1 MKHLISVIVP
11 IYKVEKYLK
20 QCIDSILN
28 QTYKHIEIILVDD
41 GSPDKCGK
49 ICDEYAN
56 KDNRI
61 RVIHKSNGGLSDAR
75 NCGIKI
81 ARGDYIIF
89 VDSDDYINEEMC
101 EKLLF
106 YAITYKVD
114 IVSCNFS
121 YVYNDQL
128 KENNMSIK
136 EKFFLD
142 TGRNIL
148 KKYFFDYSVDLNVV
162 WNKIYK
168 KELFFMSEKIF
179 FPKGKYYEDNFT
191 VYKLYNKAKKVVLLN
206 EVLYY
211 YKKREDTITSKF
223 TLKHLKDSLDYIKD
237 YYIYSSN
244 KDNDIKSIMQ
254 IVALKQYLSLYKIK
268 NLDKKMFDLLEN
280 NRTFILEKSRNI
292 LKNQYKNFKLIKNF
306 LLLKCNLWKYYIK
319 IKNK

>member
-1 MKHLISVIVP
+1 MKYLISVIIP

-121 YVYNDQL
+121 YVYNNQL
-128 KENNMSIK
+128 KENNMSIN
-136 EKFFLD
+136 EKIFFD
-142 TGRNIL
+142 SGRNIL

-168 KELFFMSEKIF
+168 KELFFISEKIF

-191 VYKLYNKAKKVVLLN
+191 VYKLYNKAKKVILLN

-211 YKKREDTITSKF
+211 YVKREDAITSKF
-223 TLKHLKDSLDYIKD
+223 TLKHLNDSLEYIKD
-237 YYIYSSN
+237 YYIYSNN
-244 KDNDIKSIMQ
+244 KDNDIKNIMQ
-254 IVALKQYLSLYKIK
+254 IAALKQYLNLYKIR
-268 NLDKKMFDLLEN
+268 NLNNKMFNLLKLE
-280 NRTFILEKSRNI
+280 RTFILEKSKGLIENPYR
-292 LKNQYKNFKLIKNF
+292 NFKIIKNYI
-306 LLLKCNLWKYYIK
+306 LLKYNIWEYYIK
-319 IKNK
+319 IRNK